1 MRFEVLTVIDMKI
14 TASQYVTA
22 CRSIDRH
29 LKHQA
34 TWHRIPEDS
43 NLRPGYIMTW
53 LRAKKLFNI
62 KKKNEPVN
70 YDIQSYSYRKLHV
83 FIWEHSLPYLL
94 KRIKNLVLVPP
105 IYFWDHYVQLPT
117 YEADVQVIKKS
128 WSVSIIST
136 RTIIPKEFTTLMSY
150 ALPISAATENTAH
163 GCKTQYTS
171 GYYLRNHD

>member
-1 MRFEVLTVIDMKI
+1 
-14 TASQYVTA
+14 VTA

-34 TWHRIPEDS
+34 TRHHIPEDN
-43 NLRPGYIMTW
+43 NLRPVYIMTW
-53 LRAKKLFNI
+53 LRAKKLFNT

-136 RTIIPKEFTTLMSY
+136 RTIIPKEFTTSCHMHFPSQQQL
-150 ALPISAATENTAH
+150 
-163 GCKTQYTS
+163 KTQLMAARPSIHLVIIWETMI
-171 GYYLRNHD
+171 NCTHCWF